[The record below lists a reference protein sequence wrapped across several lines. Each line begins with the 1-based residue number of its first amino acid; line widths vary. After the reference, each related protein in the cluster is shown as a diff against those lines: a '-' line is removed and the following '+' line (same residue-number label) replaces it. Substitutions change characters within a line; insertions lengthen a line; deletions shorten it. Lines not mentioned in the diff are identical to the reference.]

1 MEETMEESPLDQL
14 NVQLPGRM
22 LVAEIIL
29 TLLLRKHSK
38 AGQMLK
44 QADDRLSQLE
54 AALMQQGAHT
64 DYALAVFAAARE
76 TLDEFVR
83 NVGPRN

>member
-1 MEETMEESPLDQL
+1 MEESPLDEL

-22 LVAEIIL
+22 LVAEILL
-29 TLLLRKHSK
+29 TLLLRRNSK

-44 QADDRLSQLE
+44 QADGRLSELE
-54 AALMQQGAHT
+54 GALLQQGAHT
-64 DYALAVFAAARE
+64 DYALKVFAAARE